1 MNKLIFIITG
11 FLIVNSL
18 PAQNADDII
27 SKGNEF
33 YKQQKYTEAEKEYQN
48 ALEKFPGNTTAIH
61 NLGSVKY
68 RLNKTDEAKK
78 EFGKLSAEKNDA
90 PVKEKAFYNTGVVL
104 SKEKKLE
111 ESIEAYKNALRINP
125 ADKETRENL
134 QKALLELKAKKQ
146 PEKKKEDQ
154 KKKKEENKKQQ
165 PPKPKLNR
173 REVEKQLNLLQ
184 QKEKDVKQRMQ
195 NEKMKEGG
203 SNPKD
208 W

>member
-1 MNKLIFIITG
+1 MSKLVIIVTVFLTVNKLQ
-11 FLIVNSL
+11 
-18 PAQNADDII
+18 AQNPDELI
-27 SKGNEF
+27 SKGNDF
-33 YKQQKYTEAEKEYQN
+33 YKQQKYAEAEKEYQN
-48 ALEKFPGNTTAIH
+48 ALEKFPGNATAIH

-78 EFGKLSAEKNDA
+78 EFEKLSAEKNDA
-90 PVKEKAFYNTGVVL
+90 PVREKAFYNTGVVL
-104 SKEKKLE
+104 SKEKKPE

-154 KKKKEENKKQQ
+154 QKKKQENKKQQ

-195 NEKMKEGG
+195 NEKMKETG